1 MKIICIGRN
10 YVMHAKELNNEV
22 PFSPVFFMKPDT
34 SLLVKNRPFYYPEFS
49 KEIQYET
56 ELVIH
61 INKVGKNIDEQFA
74 HTYYDKV
81 SLGVDFTARDIQR
94 EAKVKGLPWEKAKA
108 FDNSA
113 VLAGWVPK
121 ENFGNIQDINFHLD
135 VNGERAQTGN
145 SGLMTFTIDYLIAYL
160 SKYMTLKIGDIL
172 YTGTPA
178 GVGNV
183 AIGDHLQGYLENQKM
198 FDFKVK

>member
-10 YVMHAKELNNEV
+10 YVMHAKELGNEV

-56 ELVIH
+56 EIVVH
-61 INKVGKNIDEQFA
+61 INKVGKNIEEKFA

-81 SLGVDFTARDIQR
+81 TLGVDFTARDIQR

-108 FDNSA
+108 FDNSS
-113 VLAGWVPK
+113 VLAGWIPK
-121 ENFGNIQDINFHLD
+121 EKFDDIQDINFHLD
-135 VNGERAQTGN
+135 VNDKQAQSGN
-145 SGLMTFTIDYLIAYL
+145 SGLMTFTIDYLISYV

-183 AIGDHLQGYLENQKM
+183 NIGDHLEGYLENEKM

>member
-1 MKIICIGRN
+1 
-10 YVMHAKELNNEV
+10 MHAKELGNEV

-56 ELVIH
+56 ELVVH
-61 INKVGKNIDEQFA
+61 INKVGKNIEEKFA

-81 SLGVDFTARDIQR
+81 TLGIDFTARDIQR

-113 VLAGWVPK
+113 VLAKWVAK
-121 ENFGNIQDINFHLD
+121 ENFKDIQDISFYLD
-135 VNGERAQTGN
+135 INGKRVQNGN
-145 SGLMTFTIDYLIAYL
+145 SGMMTFSIDYLISYI

-178 GVGNV
+178 GVGDV
-183 AIGDHLQGYLENQKM
+183 AVGDQLQGYLEDEKM

>member
-10 YVMHAKELNNEV
+10 YVMHAKELGNEV

-34 SLLVKNRPFYYPEFS
+34 SLLVKNRPFYYPDFS

-56 ELVIH
+56 EIVVH
-61 INKVGKNIDEQFA
+61 INKVGKNIEEKFA

-81 SLGVDFTARDIQR
+81 TLGVDFTARDIQR

-108 FDNSA
+108 FDNSS
-113 VLAGWVPK
+113 VLAEWIPK
-121 ENFGNIQDINFHLD
+121 EKFEDIQDINFHLD
-135 VNGERAQTGN
+135 VNGKQAQSGN
-145 SGLMTFTIDYLIAYL
+145 SGMMTFTIDYLISYI

-178 GVGNV
+178 GVGNIN
-183 AIGDHLQGYLENQKM
+183 IGDRLEGYLESEKM